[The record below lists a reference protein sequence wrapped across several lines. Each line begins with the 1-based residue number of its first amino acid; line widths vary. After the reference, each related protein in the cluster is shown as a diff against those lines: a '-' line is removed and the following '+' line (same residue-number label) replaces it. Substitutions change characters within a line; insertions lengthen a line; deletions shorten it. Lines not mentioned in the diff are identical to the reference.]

1 MSTRTLLP
9 VALAFAA
16 LVLACDRG
24 APAPE
29 APAERQARPTVQP
42 AAQPEATQKMAPE
55 ATDRSRHLTSTARIL
70 AGLTVEGGSPLAA
83 IQERPAWKA
92 HARVLGNLWKQ
103 HEAARLSKVR
113 RWSDANLGAI
123 RASSSTVFYPFGGP
137 DILYATAFY
146 PDAQAYVL
154 VGLEPVGTMPDLM
167 ALPPESLDNSL
178 KEMETYIT
186 PILQISFFRTNDMEE
201 ELTQKG
207 TLPILLV
214 FLAGTGHRI
223 LDVQPLALAAD
234 GTPVAPQGPGVAR
247 SVRIDFQKEGSTST
261 QSLYYF
267 SQDLSDAALKKAP
280 QFTAF
285 LRTMSRPTTFLKAAS
300 YLMFRDHFST
310 VRDFILTGTAAVLE
324 DDSGIPLRYFQSKK
338 WEVRFFGTYKGP
350 IKLFKMFEQKDL
362 LEAYHGSGTVAPL
375 DFGIGYRHH
384 AGESNLMLA
393 TIRP

>member
-1 MSTRTLLP
+1 M
-9 VALAFAA
+9 
-16 LVLACDRG
+16 
-24 APAPE
+24 
-29 APAERQARPTVQP
+29 
-42 AAQPEATQKMAPE
+42 
-55 ATDRSRHLTSTARIL
+55 
-70 AGLTVEGGSPLAA
+70 EGGSPLAS

-146 PDAQAYVL
+146 PEAQAYVL
-154 VGLEPVGTMPDLM
+154 VGLEPVGTVPDLM
-167 ALPPESLDNSL
+167 ALPPESLDKSL

-234 GTPVAPQGPGVAR
+234 GTPVAPQGPGLAHA
-247 SVRIDFQKEGSTST
+247 VRIDFEKEGSTST

-267 SQDLSDAALKKAP
+267 SQDLSDAALKKVP
-280 QFTAF
+280 QFTDF
-285 LRTMSRPTTFLKAAS
+285 LQNMSRPTTFLKAAS

-310 VRDFILTGTAAVLE
+310 VRNFILTGTAAVLE
-324 DDSGIPLRYFQSKK
+324 DDSGIPLKYFQSKK
-338 WEVRFFGTYKGP
+338 WDVRFFGTYTGP
-350 IKLFKMFEQKDL
+350 HQAVQDVRTERPPRGLPRFGDGSAPGFRHRVPAPRGGVQPHARHDQALTTSDL
-362 LEAYHGSGTVAPL
+362 LTERRRPPQKGRPPFGSG
-375 DFGIGYRHH
+375 
-384 AGESNLMLA
+384 
-393 TIRP
+393 

>member
-9 VALAFAA
+9 VALALAA
-16 LVLACDRG
+16 LALSCNRG

-29 APAERQARPTVQP
+29 APAKRPAPP
-42 AAQPEATQKMAPE
+42 AVQPEAHQEAPPQKGPE
-55 ATDRSRHLTSTARIL
+55 VTDRSRLLTDTARIL
-70 AGLTVEGGSPLAA
+70 AGLTVEGDGPLAA
-83 IQERPAWKA
+83 IQERPSWKA
-92 HARVLGNLWKQ
+92 HARILGNLWKQ

-154 VGLEPVGTMPDLM
+154 VGLEPVGSVPGLM
-167 ALPPESLDNSL
+167 ALPPESLDKSL

-234 GTPVAPQGPGVAR
+234 GTPVAPQGPGVAHA
-247 SVRIDFQKEGSTST
+247 VRVDFQKEGAAST

-267 SQDLSDAALKKAP
+267 SQDLSDAALKKVP

-285 LRTMSRPTTFLKAAS
+285 LQKMPRPTTFLKAAS

-310 VRDFILTGTAAVLE
+310 VRTFILTGTAAVLE
-324 DDSGIPLRYFQSKK
+324 DDSGIPLKYFQSKK
-338 WEVRFFGTYKGP
+338 WDVRFYGTYKGP

-362 LEAYHGSGTVAPL
+362 LEAYHGAGTVAPL
-375 DFGIGYRHH
+375 DFGIGYQHH